1 MEKRLNIFYLIVPL
15 LLFVLTACRKEGELV
30 VKPILGVK
38 PLSMDG
44 FILGDPLEQY
54 FDGVK
59 VRELYG
65 SISLRDE
72 VSKIAFE
79 KKEVTMELR
88 RKSNGETVYQQK
100 FDISNDT
107 SKVPRFYFDGTKMN
121 NTYTYPT
128 PQGSEYLVNFYLDF
142 PKGAGSADVVL
153 EMLEYY
159 VDESLADP
167 LVIVDTT
174 FIPLA
179 TNIQPGK
186 WSDYVVLP
194 PIPALPKHHP
204 ASEFQ
209 PYVRVRKAGTTAYY
223 ISVKGEEN
231 EINMELPDA
240 WTTDGKVQSLF
251 ISQGMNGSAIY
262 LVPPKNLVDIF
273 SR

>member
-1 MEKRLNIFYLIVPL
+1 MEKRSSIFYLIVPL
-15 LLFVLTACRKEGELV
+15 LLCLLTACRKEGELV
-30 VKPILGVK
+30 IKPVLGIK

-65 SISLRDE
+65 SVSLRDE
-72 VSKIAFE
+72 VSKIVFE
-79 KKEVTMELR
+79 KKEITMELR

-100 FDISNDT
+100 FDLSNDT

-121 NTYTYPT
+121 NTYTHPT
-128 PQGSEYLVNFYLDF
+128 PQGSEYLANFYFDF
-142 PKGAGSADVVL
+142 PKGAGSVDIVL
-153 EMLEYY
+153 EMMEYY
-159 VDESLADP
+159 YDDLLANP

-186 WSDYVVLP
+186 WSEYVVLQQ
-194 PIPALPKHHP
+194 LPELTKHHP

-209 PYVRVRKAGTTAYY
+209 PYVRIRKAGTAAYY
-223 ISVKGEEN
+223 LSVKGEEN
-231 EINMELPDA
+231 EINMELPYA

-251 ISQGMNGSAIY
+251 IGHSVNGSATY
-262 LVPPKNLVDIF
+262 LTPPKNLVDIF